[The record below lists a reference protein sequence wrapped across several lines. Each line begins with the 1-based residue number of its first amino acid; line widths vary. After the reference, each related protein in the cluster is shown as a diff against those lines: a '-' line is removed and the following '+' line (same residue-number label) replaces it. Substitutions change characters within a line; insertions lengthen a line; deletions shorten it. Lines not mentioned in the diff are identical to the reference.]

1 MMAAR
6 IRSKLFVP
14 CSRPALFAKALAG
27 EADAISFDLEDAVPD
42 DGKDAARQA
51 LADVLASDAV
61 RASGKTIIVRVNA
74 PDTRHFAADAAVL
87 AGAVI
92 DMVNLPK
99 IDDAAAVRH
108 AAAALDDEG
117 VPAPL
122 LLNIESAA
130 GLAHA
135 AAIAAAHP
143 RVAGL
148 QVGLNDLFAS
158 MAIDRADPR
167 HVHAA
172 LWSVR
177 LASGA
182 ADCLAL
188 DGAWP
193 HLTDDEG
200 FRAEATLARSLGYV
214 GKSCIHPRQVPI
226 ANAVFDD
233 GDRLAQARRLL
244 DAAEVAARKGHGAF
258 TLDGRMVDRPMIEQ
272 ARVLLAGD
280 RPA

>member
-1 MMAAR
+1 MAAR

-27 EADAISFDLEDAVPD
+27 EADAISFDLEDSVPED
-42 DGKDAARQA
+42 SKETARQA
-51 LADVLASDAV
+51 LADILASDLL
-61 RASGKTIIVRVNA
+61 RASGKTIIVRLNA
-74 PDTRHFAADAAVL
+74 VDTPHFAADAAVL
-87 AGAVI
+87 AGAPI
-92 DMVNLPK
+92 DLVNLPK
-99 IDDAAAVRH
+99 IDNAAAVRH
-108 AAAALDDEG
+108 AAAALDGHG
-117 VPAPL
+117 VDAPL

-130 GLAHA
+130 GVAQA
-135 AAIAAAHP
+135 TTIAGAHP

-158 MAIDRADPR
+158 MGIDRADPR
-167 HVHAA
+167 HAHAA

-182 ADCLAL
+182 AGCLAL

-193 HLTDDEG
+193 DLTDDEG
-200 FRAEATLARSLGYV
+200 FRAEAALARSLGYA

-244 DAAEVAARKGHGAF
+244 AAAEGAAREGRGAF
-258 TLDGRMVDRPMIEQ
+258 TLDGRMVDRPMIDQ
-272 ARVLLAGD
+272 ARALLAGE

>member
-1 MMAAR
+1 MAAR

-14 CSRPALFAKALAG
+14 CSRPPLFAKALAG

-51 LADVLASDAV
+51 LAEILASDLL

-74 PDTRHFAADAAVL
+74 ADTPHFAADAAAL
-87 AGAVI
+87 AGAPI
-92 DMVNLPK
+92 DLVNLPK
-99 IDDAAAVRH
+99 IDDAAAVLH
-108 AAAALDDEG
+108 AVDALEAHG
-117 VPAPL
+117 VTAPL
-122 LLNIESAA
+122 LLNIESAT
-130 GLAHA
+130 GLAQA
-135 AAIAAAHP
+135 AAIARAHP

-158 MAIDRADPR
+158 MGIDRADPR

-182 ADCLAL
+182 AGCLAL

-193 HLTDDEG
+193 DLTDDEG
-200 FRAEATLARSLGYV
+200 FRAEAALARSLGYA
-214 GKSCIHPRQVPI
+214 GKSCIHPRQVLV

-233 GDRLAQARRLL
+233 GDRLTEARRLL
-244 DAAEVAARKGHGAF
+244 AAADIAAREGRGAF
-258 TLDGRMVDRPMIEQ
+258 TLDGRMVDRPMIDQ
-272 ARVLLAGD
+272 ARALLAGE